1 MPITIT
7 GGKYALQTLAAAGT
21 TTVTIGTATFV
32 AGDFAV
38 PRIVGLWSA
47 ANVFKGFA
55 YIRRF
60 LSTTALELENLI
72 FDPATGAIVTQVVG
86 DQILVSKNY
95 ADIVTTGLAISG
107 NRVNL
112 TDSITFGN
120 NTALG
125 VCFHDQAKNI
135 ETTVG
140 NINMSGGLIVH
151 GHLDDYAT
159 QTNSGICNLFYS
171 GGQFAHVIAGTLSN
185 FENFAWYGGSIIPA
199 NTPTYLGGDQ
209 RLAYTCI
216 YSEVITGC
224 DLVTSKTVTNTIA
237 NPTRFQLKNI
247 RSVISGTSSIG
258 IRWGIGSQQGCSVR
272 IPNFATAPISAIGD
286 DSAGN
291 YVIDGFTY
299 LDAGDGNPL
308 WRSNTNE
315 VQNLTIKNY
324 IGTTY
329 GMVTDVGPNP
339 NGTSLYQYTGTYSNL
354 QVGSVGVVTLNATGA
369 VVDSIASSGTTWL
382 ATVLRKQYTGTTE
395 TFTRGPWTYA
405 FKKYGFDAVGGSITP
420 STVNLGSSGIADN
433 VIFGGPVNQLAQP
446 KVTLSQAAAA
456 ALTSIATVDNFFDA
470 SFNWAT
476 LSVTNAVYPTPLTYF
491 FAPSGLIM
499 DMGSRQLVIDSTAAS
514 AIAVNTG
521 TNVITVKSSNFAKG
535 SNFNTVQA
543 ALISIGAA
551 TSVSANL
558 IGTVNTSSALA
569 SGCAVTGNVNQA
581 TPTNMTGVTITGNLT
596 YNTNTNTTITL
607 TNCTITGTVSNGGT
621 GTVTVRRSNSNIGT
635 VGTNVVSQ
643 LVTSLTITNLTAG
656 SSIYVANGSGVQ
668 QAYVASS
675 GTTYTLDTTG
685 STGTWTW
692 KVARYGFVA
701 QTGTHSPA
709 SASTSVVVSL
719 VADAFITQAT
729 TATVAAY
736 TTLQNPDRMYDYAAY
751 WETTNAGI
759 ALARIVSKQGANAS
773 FGAYDVTLNA
783 SGSAWSVSG
792 NRVTMNT
799 TANFAAGSTMTGGLI
814 TTGNATVNA
823 QATTAG
829 SYAPILAGTIT
840 LAGLVNY
847 QNLSATGGITG
858 LPTTGTI
865 SAGGA
870 IDFGASTTIASTGD
884 LTLSGTQLAGSLTVS
899 TAAAR
904 NVFLSNDTGSFTLQK
919 TGVGTVLAVL
929 QGTTARGVLQT
940 SLPTGVTVTKQVNF
954 SGLDPSSLGTTWVLG
969 WITTAN
975 YNARTPNTAPSTW
988 AGWTQASGTGN
999 TTMRSLEPLT
1009 EYQIFLRIAG
1019 YYAPIGPIAV
1029 LDTATQSQIALSPIV
1044 DVDLTGALLWPQTA
1058 AHTTQAAR
1066 FAYNV
1071 PADLIEYTNT
1081 TGSTDYITFLA
1092 AYRALETIVKEPGMA
1107 YDLIQP
1113 VYLNGTKNGF
1123 SLPRSNPLIARMSSS
1138 STAGAILQADISYD
1152 DNQSPAFD
1160 RFRANSAHTYLL
1172 IPQATATISTS
1183 AITSTANASAV
1194 AVRTE
1199 LATELAR
1206 MDIAVSAVAPQVMSS
1221 AVEAGVTLQ
1230 QSLRLQSAVLLGKV
1244 SGAGTGTETFR
1255 DVNDTKNR
1263 VVATVDANGNRTSI
1277 IKDAS

>member
-1 MPITIT
+1 MR
-7 GGKYALQTLAAAGT
+7 TLSSVGT

-125 VCFHDQAKNI
+125 VCFHDQARNI

-199 NTPTYLGGDQ
+199 NTPAYLGGDQ

-237 NPTRFQLKNI
+237 NPTRFQLKKI

-258 IRWGIGSQQGCSVR
+258 IRWGIGSQQECSVR
-272 IPNFATAPISAIGD
+272 IPNFASAPISAIGD

-299 LDAGDGNPL
+299 LDAGNGNPL

-329 GMVTDVGPNP
+329 GMVSESGPNP

-354 QVGSVGVVTLNATGA
+354 QAGSVGVVTLNATGA

-433 VIFGGPVNQLAQP
+433 VIFGGLVNQLAQP

-456 ALTSIATVDNFFDA
+456 ALTSIATVDDFFDA

-491 FAPSGLIM
+491 FSPSGLIM
-499 DMGSRQLVIDSTAAS
+499 DMGSRQLVIDSTAGS
-514 AIAVNTG
+514 VIAVNTG

-581 TPTNMTGVTITGNLT
+581 TPVNMTGVTITGNLT

-607 TNCTITGTVSNGGT
+607 TNCTITGTVSNSGT

-643 LVTSLTITNLTAG
+643 LVTSLTLSGLTAG

-668 QAYVASS
+668 QDYVASS

-685 STGTWTW
+685 STGTWSW
-692 KVARYGFVA
+692 KVARYGFTA

-709 SASTSVVVSL
+709 SASTSVAVTL
-719 VADAFITQAT
+719 VADPFITQAT
-729 TATVAAY
+729 AATVAAY

-759 ALARIVSKQGANAS
+759 ALARIVSKQGTNAN
-773 FGAYDVTLNA
+773 FGVYDATFNS
-783 SGSAWSVSG
+783 SGGVWSVAG
-792 NRVTMNT
+792 NSVTMNT
-799 TANFAAGSTMTGGLI
+799 SSSFVAGVTMAGGLI
-814 TTGNATVNA
+814 TTGIVTVTSSVNVATSLTCDVINA
-823 QATTAG
+823 G
-829 SYAPILAGTIT
+829 
-840 LAGLVNY
+840 
-847 QNLSATGGITG
+847 
-858 LPTTGTI
+858 
-865 SAGGA
+865 
-870 IDFGASTTIASTGD
+870 
-884 LTLSGTQLAGSLTVS
+884 TLSGRVTGNVTNTATLASGANIVGNVS
-899 TAAAR
+899 
-904 NVFLSNDTGSFTLQK
+904 Q
-919 TGVGTVLAVL
+919 
-929 QGTTARGVLQT
+929 TTPN
-940 SLPTGVTVTKQVNF
+940 SITGVTISGNLTYNTNTPITIAFTNCNIGTLLNNGTGLVTITQTGSSVTTYTDPEINYLDSRLTA
-954 SGLDPSSLGTTWVLG
+954 SGVTSVTIYSSA
-969 WITTAN
+969 AN
-975 YNARTPNTAPSTW
+975 RDSNTAPGATFSSVLDFRFGSTVS
-988 AGWTQASGTGN
+988 GVVMSGT
-999 TTMRSLEPLT
+999 
-1009 EYQIFLRIAG
+1009 
-1019 YYAPIGPIAV
+1019 
-1029 LDTATQSQIALSPIV
+1029 
-1044 DVDLTGALLWPQTA
+1044 
-1058 AHTTQAAR
+1058 
-1066 FAYNV
+1066 
-1071 PADLIEYTNT
+1071 
-1081 TGSTDYITFLA
+1081 
-1092 AYRALETIVKEPGMA
+1092 
-1107 YDLIQP
+1107 
-1113 VYLNGTKNGF
+1113 VYLRVLVSGITLF
-1123 SLPRSNPLIARMSSS
+1123 SEATLTLGSNVIDLGVQGQLASITSNLQVINTGVQKSS
-1138 STAGAILQADISYD
+1138 
-1152 DNQSPAFD
+1152 
-1160 RFRANSAHTYLL
+1160 LL
-1172 IPQATATISTS
+1172 IPHTTNI
-1183 AITSTANASAV
+1183 
-1194 AVRTE
+1194 
-1199 LATELAR
+1199 
-1206 MDIAVSAVAPQVMSS
+1206 
-1221 AVEAGVTLQ
+1221 
-1230 QSLRLQSAVLLGKV
+1230 
-1244 SGAGTGTETFR
+1244 
-1255 DVNDTKNR
+1255 
-1263 VVATVDANGNRTSI
+1263 
-1277 IKDAS
+1277 